1 MRKHLECP
9 VSKETVKKIFQYF
22 LYSFQWP
29 FLLSFSLTYGICLRL
44 YCMTLFSRPL
54 EQVHLETSQP
64 YWNPLTFQ
72 NKIYIY
78 IYIHIYIYINNQPKS
93 EKRNRDLIL
102 FLTIIFV
109 KHVLFSYGWL
119 LQAALS
125 LFHFLKFIH
134 CSHRNV
140 DSYLLDISQS
150 GGGIIARIIL
160 VMIGFRDRF
169 PTTWL
174 ICWEFFCLVCLS
186 LH

>member
-1 MRKHLECP
+1 MC
-9 VSKETVKKIFQYF
+9 
-22 LYSFQWP
+22 
-29 FLLSFSLTYGICLRL
+29 
-44 YCMTLFSRPL
+44 
-54 EQVHLETSQP
+54 VH
-64 YWNPLTFQ
+64 
-72 NKIYIY
+72 IYIY
-78 IYIHIYIYINNQPKS
+78 FFPVLLLLCSLHLGWFHQYALWNVFTVHYHSQKNTKGKVCVYIYTYIYIYINNQPKS

-174 ICWEFFCLVCLS
+174 IC
-186 LH
+186 